1 MQAIM
6 IGIVSGL
13 VSILFILLLKKMDKA
28 TIYAMI
34 LTGIGFLY
42 VGYTWSDTISL
53 VLNSIQ
59 AIGFLFISYFGIKNM
74 VLLALGFFL
83 HGAWDLVYDV
93 LPLPD
98 LRPPHYDL
106 FCLSIDWVM
115 GIYLV
120 LLVRRRNKNIH
131 LNPAR

>member
-1 MQAIM
+1 M